1 MSDQFPKMLYKAGGA
16 EELHGGNFHTFIA
29 QDEQDEAAA
38 LADGWHLT
46 TPEAV
51 EASKPQAV
59 ADETSDEPPT
69 RDELEQKAKELG
81 IEFDGRTGDKTLA
94 KKIAAAV
101 AG

>member
-1 MSDQFPKMLYKAGGA
+1 MSDEFPKMLFKAGGS

-51 EASKPQAV
+51 AAVSKSAATEDDEA
-59 ADETSDEPPT
+59 PPT
-69 RDELEQKAKELG
+69 RAELEAKATELG
-81 IEFDGRTGDKTLA
+81 IKFDGRTTDA
-94 KKIAAAV
+94 KLGEKIAAAL
-101 AG
+101 G

>member
-1 MSDQFPKMLYKAGGA
+1 MSDQFPKMLFKAGGS

-51 EASKPQAV
+51 AAVSKSAAPEVDDEA
-59 ADETSDEPPT
+59 PPT
-69 RDELEQKAKELG
+69 RAELEAKATELG
-81 IEFDGRTGDKTLA
+81 IKFDGRTTDA
-94 KKIAAAV
+94 KLGEKIAAAL
-101 AG
+101 G

>member
-1 MSDQFPKMLYKAGGA
+1 MDQFPKMLYKSGGS

-38 LADGWHLT
+38 LADGWHLS

-51 EASKPQAV
+51 ASVSKAATPEVDDEA
-59 ADETSDEPPT
+59 PPT
-69 RDELEQKAKELG
+69 REELEAKATELG
-81 IEFDGRTGDKTLA
+81 IEFDGRTSNKKLGE
-94 KKIAAAV
+94 KIAAAL

>member
-1 MSDQFPKMLYKAGGA
+1 MSDEFPKMLFKAGGP

-51 EASKPQAV
+51 AAVSKSAAPVDDEA
-59 ADETSDEPPT
+59 PPT
-69 RDELEQKAKELG
+69 RAELEAKATELG
-81 IEFDGRTGDKTLA
+81 IKFDGRTTDA
-94 KKIAAAV
+94 KLGEKIAAAL
-101 AG
+101 G